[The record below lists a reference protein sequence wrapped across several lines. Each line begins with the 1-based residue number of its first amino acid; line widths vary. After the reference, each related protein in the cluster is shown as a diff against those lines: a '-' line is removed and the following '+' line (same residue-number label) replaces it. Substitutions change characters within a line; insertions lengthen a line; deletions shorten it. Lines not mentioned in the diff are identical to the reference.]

1 MPKKIIESP
10 LMPAATP
17 EKRKNRRFDR
27 KNPSASS
34 RGVSLIVVMI
44 ILLIVSILGVA
55 GIQISMMAERGT
67 RNDRDTQIAWQAAE
81 AALIDAEFDIEG
93 QPATSTHLRSSVF
106 NSGSTDLSKFID
118 SCGNSGDS
126 IGLCNLNASGK
137 PAWLTVD
144 FTDTSSNARTTAFGT
159 YTDRTF
165 PAGNKGIQPAQ
176 APRYVIEPIPDP
188 AVARTQGPTGMKY
201 VYRVTSMGFGPRT
214 DIQVALQMIYRN

>member
-1 MPKKIIESP
+1 MII
-10 LMPAATP
+10 
-17 EKRKNRRFDR
+17 
-27 KNPSASS
+27 
-34 RGVSLIVVMI
+34 VMI

-93 QPATSTHLRSSVF
+93 LPATSTHKRSSIF
-106 NSGSTDLSKFID
+106 NSGSTDISKFVD
-118 SCGNSGDS
+118 SCGNSGES
-126 IGLCNLNASGK
+126 IGLCQLNATGK

-144 FTDTSSNARTTAFGT
+144 FTNTGSNARTTAFGT

-165 PAGNKGIQPAQ
+165 PAGSKGIQPAQ

>member
-1 MPKKIIESP
+1 
-10 LMPAATP
+10 MPAP
-17 EKRKNRRFDR
+17 SLIKRNRCQLSRR
-27 KNPSASS
+27 RSPRRS
-34 RGVSLIVVMI
+34 RGISLIVVMI

-93 QPATSTHLRSSVF
+93 QPTTSSHLRSSIF
-106 NSGSTDLSKFID
+106 NSGSTDISKFVD
-118 SCGNSGDS
+118 SCGNSANS
-126 IGLCNLNASGK
+126 IGLCSFNATGK

-144 FTDTSSNARTTAFGT
+144 FANTSSSASTTAFGT
-159 YTDRTF
+159 YTDRSF
-165 PAGNKGIQPAQ
+165 PAGSKGIQPAQ

-188 AVARTQGPTGMKY
+188 AVARTAGPTGMKY
-201 VYRVTSMGFGPRT
+201 VYRVTAMGFGPRT

>member
-1 MPKKIIESP
+1 M
-10 LMPAATP
+10 
-17 EKRKNRRFDR
+17 
-27 KNPSASS
+27 
-34 RGVSLIVVMI
+34 IVVMI

-93 QPATSTHLRSSVF
+93 LPTTSTHLRSSIF
-106 NSGSTDLSKFID
+106 NSGSTDISKFID

-126 IGLCNLNASGK
+126 IGLCSLNASGK

-144 FTDTSSNARTTAFGT
+144 FTDAGSNAHTAAFGT
-159 YTDRTF
+159 YTDRAF
-165 PAGNKGIQPAQ
+165 PAGSKGIQPAQ